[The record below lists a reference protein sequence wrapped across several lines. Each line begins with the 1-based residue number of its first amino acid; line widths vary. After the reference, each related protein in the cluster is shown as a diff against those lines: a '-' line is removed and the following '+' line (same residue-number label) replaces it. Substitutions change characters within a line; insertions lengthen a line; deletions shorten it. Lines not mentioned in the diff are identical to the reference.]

1 MAKNFN
7 NFTNRILLRLG
18 ESNDSEIVTASLA
31 AFKLIFIPIATMSDK
46 KTSKKQK
53 QYAIKRDFITESVA
67 LAGYIAITGAIKNN
81 LTAPIC
87 SKYYKEKAKE
97 LSKQNKLDINSSDFN
112 FLSNIN
118 PKTIKK
124 NTKNIPLSTDE
135 KSHIN
140 QLENLAKKFSLQNP
154 KNLYTNT
161 KKTISHICVCALAL
175 TIIPL
180 ITNKILE
187 IYSKNNPDKENKQ
200 KTPESPY
207 KTDIKKPISL
217 TNFAQKVKIGG
228 LNAINY

>member
-1 MAKNFN
+1 M
-7 NFTNRILLRLG
+7 G

-53 QYAIKRDFITESVA
+53 QYAIKRDLITESVA

-81 LTAPIC
+81 LSAPIC

-97 LSKQNKLDINSSDFN
+97 LSKQNKLDINSNDFN
-112 FLSNIN
+112 FLSSIN

-124 NTKNIPLSTDE
+124 NAKDIVLSADE
-135 KSHIN
+135 KYHIN

-154 KNLYTNT
+154 KSLYTNT

-175 TIIPL
+175 TIIPF

-187 IYSKNNPDKENKQ
+187 IYSKNNTQKENRQ
-200 KTPESPY
+200 KAPENLY
-207 KTDIKKPISL
+207 ETNVKKPISL
-217 TNFAQKVKIGG
+217 TNFAQKARIGG
-228 LNAINY
+228 LNVINY